1 VNNGLRHYTDEEIHA
16 ALGDSTFVVRGLW
29 PEQAGAE
36 PPAAPTPPRRN
47 PPSPSPQPRQLAQ
60 PVFPVAQEP
69 DVAAA
74 GLEAFGEPRPRR
86 DWPAP
91 RRWPLVMLLTGTAI
105 AACGTAVWMM
115 PPSGPPGAPPRAAI
129 RPAPASLMHT
139 TTAAPVAAPVVA
151 PPALT
156 PAFYSTA
163 GGEGRLPA
171 ADARLPDEPSEAAP
185 IAEPPATGVA
195 SSEAAAPPA
204 VAQETAGAPSVAVA
218 AQDAAAPPVVVAAI
232 AEPEAAAR
240 PTVAEEAAAPP
251 VAVAVAPEAAAP
263 PAAAAPEAA
272 APPAVAADAPTEAA
286 PVAAI
291 AAATAPGAV
300 AAPDAPRR
308 SDPVPAATLMRR
320 AEAAFAR
327 GDIAA
332 ARAFFV
338 RAAVVDPW
346 SVEAMVGA
354 GRTYDPGFLHPLG
367 ITGGLA
373 DAGEARRWY
382 GRASQLG
389 DPTAAVLA
397 ERLGDAR

>member
-1 VNNGLRHYTDEEIHA
+1 VNNGLRHFTDEEIHA
-16 ALGDSTFVVRGLW
+16 ALGDSTFVVEGLW

-36 PPAAPTPPRRN
+36 PPAAPAPPGRN
-47 PPSPSPQPRQLAQ
+47 PPAQSPQPRQLAR
-60 PVFPVAQEP
+60 PVFPVAQES

-86 DWPAP
+86 EWPAP
-91 RRWPLVMLLTGTAI
+91 RRWPLVMLLTGTAV
-105 AACGTAVWMM
+105 AACGMAVWMM
-115 PPSGPPGAPPRAAI
+115 PPNGPPGTPPRAAI
-129 RPAPASLMHT
+129 RPAPASPMLT

-163 GGEGRLPA
+163 GGEGWLPA
-171 ADARLPDEPSEAAP
+171 ADARLPGEPSEAAP
-185 IAEPPATGVA
+185 AAEPPDTGV
-195 SSEAAAPPA
+195 
-204 VAQETAGAPSVAVA
+204 
-218 AQDAAAPPVVVAAI
+218 
-232 AEPEAAAR
+232 
-240 PTVAEEAAAPP
+240 
-251 VAVAVAPEAAAP
+251 
-263 PAAAAPEAA
+263 AAPEAA
-272 APPAVAADAPTEAA
+272 APPAVAQEAAAPPVAVAAIAPEAAAPPVVAAHAPTEAA
-286 PVAAI
+286 PVAPI